1 VNLSAPRRFLLALL
15 LLGWVPLLQAA
26 DAAPAAGPA
35 KDPAPAPETAKPAAT
50 PATAPDASLLVLP
63 KLEVL
68 GASRIKEI
76 DAEIRKLDKLIIRE
90 KNKVNPGELDRTFNS
105 PKLTRAAALFG
116 GNDSEH
122 LSAVAAS
129 RVALLETERDVLEAM
144 KRPASLEARRE
155 MEKELDQLRIT
166 RRNLDNVSLKSP
178 H

>member
-1 VNLSAPRRFLLALL
+1 MSRPDFRRVLLALL
-15 LLGWVPLLQAA
+15 LASGAALLTA
-26 DAAPAAGPA
+26 DEPAPAKEGA
-35 KDPAPAPETAKPAAT
+35 KPAPAPDAAV
-50 PATAPDASLLVLP
+50 LVLP

-68 GASRIKEI
+68 GAGRIKEI
-76 DAEIRKLDKLIIRE
+76 DAEIRKLDKLIVRE
-90 KNKVNPGELDRTFNS
+90 KKKVNPGELDRTFNS

-116 GNDSEH
+116 GNDSAH

-155 MEKELDQLRIT
+155 MEKELDQLRAT

-178 H
+178 R

>member
-1 VNLSAPRRFLLALL
+1 LPVPATIPKPASVNRPDLRRVLLALL
-15 LLGWVPLLQAA
+15 LATGVSQLRA
-26 DAAPAAGPA
+26 DE
-35 KDPAPAPETAKPAAT
+35 PAPAKAATKPAEAAV
-50 PATAPDASLLVLP
+50 PSGEVLELP

-68 GASRIKEI
+68 GAGQIKEI
-76 DAEIRKLDKLIIRE
+76 DAEIGKLDKLITRE
-90 KNKVNPGELDRTFNS
+90 RKKVNPGELDRTFNS

-122 LSAVAAS
+122 LAAVAAS
-129 RVALLETERDVLEAM
+129 RVALLETERGVLEAM

-178 H
+178 R

>member
-1 VNLSAPRRFLLALL
+1 VNRPDFHRVLLALL
-15 LLGWVPLLQAA
+15 LASGVSQLRA
-26 DAAPAAGPA
+26 DE
-35 KDPAPAPETAKPAAT
+35 PAPAKAPAKPAEAAAT
-50 PATAPDASLLVLP
+50 DPALLVLP
-63 KLEVL
+63 KMEVL
-68 GASRIKEI
+68 GAGQIKEI
-76 DAEIRKLDKLIIRE
+76 DAEIRKLDKLIVRE
-90 KNKVNPGELDRTFNS
+90 KKKVNPGELDRTFNN

-155 MEKELDQLRIT
+155 MEKEIDQLRTT

-178 H
+178 R